1 MKYNEEWTSAK
12 CDKYDYLI
20 AAFSGISAG
29 IIDIFFVGSPGNSTL
44 CNFTDKQADKLV
56 MKFSKS
62 VGWSPKE
69 GKENNIASAISFL
82 EKQFPVNYD
91 QAHKVAAGGALDMA
105 AKNHHFKSLSHS
117 PDIVGLFFSILDQFQ
132 GKSTFLSDGQ
142 LIRID
147 ATSKEMRLEGKNLH
161 SKIFCGFCNWLGHIM
176 SDLAGSSGGRGSMTG
191 RGSGV
196 PIPFMPLFQ
205 MCDFGEL
212 RVDKHKN
219 TLATVMTKVFQEG
232 YDLRFGATMAIPV
245 ILNELMIRVLWVIKK
260 HFYEKKEWKECMPSE
275 KYADLRMMLLIGHGT
290 LCVIDSGD
298 AIIKSGGNAVAFVL
312 RLNIIGWARF
322 IVLVF
327 KELKIRYGNQVIE
340 AFKYFLDEMWMIL
353 NISERKMLYEY
364 YAKVEALDKQLNI
377 MLSEFI
383 DMINR
388 EYMIMHRELDNSLN
402 EDINHLDRL
411 NHSTKFAELSGVQN
425 DEIIRNKEDLYKYF
439 ED

>member
-1 MKYNEEWTSAK
+1 
-12 CDKYDYLI
+12 
-20 AAFSGISAG
+20 
-29 IIDIFFVGSPGNSTL
+29 
-44 CNFTDKQADKLV
+44 
-56 MKFSKS
+56 
-62 VGWSPKE
+62 
-69 GKENNIASAISFL
+69 
-82 EKQFPVNYD
+82 
-91 QAHKVAAGGALDMA
+91 
-105 AKNHHFKSLSHS
+105 
-117 PDIVGLFFSILDQFQ
+117 
-132 GKSTFLSDGQ
+132 
-142 LIRID
+142 
-147 ATSKEMRLEGKNLH
+147 
-161 SKIFCGFCNWLGHIM
+161 
-176 SDLAGSSGGRGSMTG
+176 
-191 RGSGV
+191 
-196 PIPFMPLFQ
+196 
-205 MCDFGEL
+205 
-212 RVDKHKN
+212 
-219 TLATVMTKVFQEG
+219 
-232 YDLRFGATMAIPV
+232 
-245 ILNELMIRVLWVIKK
+245 
-260 HFYEKKEWKECMPSE
+260 MPSE

-290 LCVIDSGD
+290 LCVIDGGD